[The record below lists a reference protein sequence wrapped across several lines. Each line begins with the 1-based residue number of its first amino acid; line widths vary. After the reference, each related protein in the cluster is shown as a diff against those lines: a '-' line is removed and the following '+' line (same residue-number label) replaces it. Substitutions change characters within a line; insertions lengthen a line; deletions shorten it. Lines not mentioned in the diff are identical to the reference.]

1 MDIHQDKII
10 IYPSIL
16 VERIEPTN
24 SSTMDASGFSST
36 PKASTSRPTNPAT
49 TPSPPLPLKR
59 KVRKTLR
66 SPIKSMISLDQI
78 PDGPGWQVAGRRR
91 RSTRRLDLST
101 VDEPGRRRGST
112 RTFDLTSVVEFPH
125 LSLSRTD
132 SSATSSSAA
141 SSNGDPY
148 KKDVDKAVR

>member
-1 MDIHQDKII
+1 
-10 IYPSIL
+10 
-16 VERIEPTN
+16 
-24 SSTMDASGFSST
+24 MDASGFSST

-112 RTFDLTSVVEFPH
+112 RRLDLSSVDEPVRRRGSTRTFDLTSVVEFPH

-148 KKDVDKAVR
+148 KKEVDKAVR